1 MMNLSLRTL
10 VIVAHPDDEV
20 LGCGGTMARIAA
32 EGGVVQT
39 IFLTDGESSRY
50 SKTEML
56 EENHR
61 KKVESRR
68 TAGKVAAK
76 LLGSLPPK
84 FYDLP
89 DNQLDKVSLLE
100 IVKIIEGEITLFQ
113 PSRVMTHFSSD
124 LNIDHCKVHE
134 AVLVATRPQGSSTVR
149 EVVCFELPSSTEWR
163 PPGSG
168 ITFSPNIFI
177 GVQEYEQQKL
187 AALDAYASEMRAF
200 PHPRSREAIESLMKW
215 RGSTA
220 NLKSAEAFLLVRG
233 IY

>member
-1 MMNLSLRTL
+1 MNLSLRTL
-10 VIVAHPDDEV
+10 VVVAHPDDEV
-20 LGCGGTMARIAA
+20 LGCGGTMARISA

-39 IFLTDGESSRY
+39 IFLTDGESSRFFKAEF
-50 SKTEML
+50 SQENIKQKVKT
-56 EENHR
+56 
-61 KKVESRR
+61 RR
-68 TAGKVAAK
+68 TAGINAAK

-100 IVKIIEGEITLFQ
+100 ITKIIEEEITLFQ
-113 PSRVMTHFSSD
+113 PLRVITHFAND

-168 ITFSPNIFI
+168 IAFSPNIFI
-177 GVQEYEQQKL
+177 GVKEFEQQKL

-200 PHPRSREAIESLMKW
+200 PHPRSREAIEALMRW

-220 NLKSAEAFLLVRG
+220 NMKSAEAFLLERG
-233 IY
+233 MY